1 MAGRRE
7 AWAEALRD
15 LVYAVRAR
23 RCAAFYVLPPLA
35 AAPAPASA
43 SASAAA
49 AADGGADGEL
59 GPVLVTAAGV
69 GRRSTMTAVV
79 AR

>member
-35 AAPAPASA
+35 AAPA

-69 GRRSTMTAVV
+69 GRRPAMAAVV

>member
-35 AAPAPASA
+35 AGP
-43 SASAAA
+43 ASAAA

-69 GRRSTMTAVV
+69 GRRPAMTAVV

>member
-43 SASAAA
+43 SAAA